1 MSKKN
6 IFITIIVV
14 VFLIAGT
21 ILMFSDKEDVTIELE
36 EDFIKDI
43 SLEEEKESQQKIVD
57 PLVILQKQLENR
69 ARFFIERYNTYSSD
83 SNQENLYSLLPQ
95 VSDKLEIDIKIQ
107 LMPEVDQNDVFF
119 GIQTKVLS
127 IILSDFITNEKAI
140 FESQVQIEE
149 TEGETTKIDYKTVT
163 LEFIYENEEWKVNDI
178 N

>member
-6 IFITIIVV
+6 VFIIIIIV
-14 VFLIAGT
+14 VFLIAG
-21 ILMFSDKEDVTIELE
+21 IVLMFLNNKDVSIELE
-36 EDFIKDI
+36 KDLPKDI
-43 SLEEEKESQQKIVD
+43 SLDKEEQKEEKTVD
-57 PLVILQKQLENR
+57 PLVLLQKQLENR

-95 VSDKLEIDIKIQ
+95 VSDRLAIDIKIQ